1 MKLENG
7 KKVKDYCKT
16 LLQACKTW
24 PGPCTSAEELYVVI
38 RKHSEQIF
46 VAKTEMAHS
55 AHTHKTEKV

>member
-24 PGPCTSAEELYVVI
+24 PGTCTSAEELHVAI
-38 RKHSEQIF
+38 RKHPEQIF
-46 VAKTEMAHS
+46 IAKTEMTYF
-55 AHTHKTEKV
+55 AHTRKTEKC